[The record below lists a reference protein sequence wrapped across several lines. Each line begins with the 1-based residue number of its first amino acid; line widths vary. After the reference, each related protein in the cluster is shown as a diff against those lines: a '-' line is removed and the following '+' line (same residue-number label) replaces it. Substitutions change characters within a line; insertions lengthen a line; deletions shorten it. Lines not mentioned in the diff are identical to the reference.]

1 MMRHAFY
8 ALTERPDNAEA
19 YADHGVTRPAV
30 NAAGPVSIRLRDL
43 EKSFGDNKVL
53 RGIDLDV
60 PAGQFIAIVGKS
72 GCGKST
78 LLRLLVG
85 LDKQSGG
92 SITFSDVSG
101 DEAVPN
107 ARIVF
112 QEPRLLPWAG
122 VLDNVVVGLGE
133 GIDKETARREALAAL
148 EEVQL
153 SEKAGQWPSR
163 LSGGQ
168 RQRVALARSLV
179 SKPGLLVLDEPLGA
193 LDALTRIT
201 MQQLVARVWREL
213 GFTAVLVTHDVSEAV
228 NLADRVIALDEGRI
242 ALDVE
247 VDAAHPRRHGDPELT
262 ALERQLLEA
271 ILGNAWGDDLFA
283 RRLPTVSEAFVWLRS
298 GASSVDGP

>member
-8 ALTERPDNAEA
+8 ALAERPDNAEA

-30 NAAGPVSIRLRDL
+30 NASGPVSIRLRDV

-228 NLADRVIALDEGRI
+228 NLADRVIVLDEGCI

-247 VDAAHPRRHGDPELT
+247 VDAAHPRRHGDPELA
-262 ALERQLLEA
+262 ALERRLLEA
-271 ILGNAWGDDLFA
+271 ILGNA
-283 RRLPTVSEAFVWLRS
+283 
-298 GASSVDGP
+298 

>member
-8 ALTERPDNAEA
+8 ALAERPDHAEA
-19 YADHGVTRPAV
+19 YADGGITRPSV
-30 NAAGPVSIRLRDL
+30 NAAGPVAIRLRDV

-85 LDKQSGG
+85 LDEQSRG
-92 SITFSDVSG
+92 SIAFADVSG
-101 DEAVPN
+101 GEAVPN

-112 QEPRLLPWAG
+112 QEPRLLPWAS

-133 GIDKETARREALAAL
+133 GIDKETARWEALVAL

-213 GFTAVLVTHDVSEAV
+213 AFTAVLVTHDVSEAV
-228 NLADRVIALDEGRI
+228 NLADRVIVLDEGRI
-242 ALDVE
+242 ALDVQ
-247 VDAAHPRRHGDPELT
+247 VAAPHPRRHGDPELA

-271 ILGNAWGDDLFA
+271 ILGNA
-283 RRLPTVSEAFVWLRS
+283 
-298 GASSVDGP
+298 

>member
-1 MMRHAFY
+1 MRHAFY
-8 ALTERPDNAEA
+8 ALTERPDNAGA

-30 NAAGPVSIRLRDL
+30 NASGPVSIRLRDV

-92 SITFSDVSG
+92 SITFSDASG

-201 MQQLVARVWREL
+201 MQSELVSLWQRS
-213 GFTAVLVTHDVSEAV
+213 GFTALLVTHDVEEALFLANRV
-228 NLADRVIALDEGRI
+228 IVFSDRPAKVKADIPVELPYPRHRGDPHLADLRRQILSLLGLD
-242 ALDVE
+242 A
-247 VDAAHPRRHGDPELT
+247 T
-262 ALERQLLEA
+262 
-271 ILGNAWGDDLFA
+271 W
-283 RRLPTVSEAFVWLRS
+283 
-298 GASSVDGP
+298 